1 VDQWTCLR
9 CGTNNGET
17 IAACTAC
24 GQSRGDT
31 GIVGSPAEPVSEQA
45 PSAPAQAALGEQS
58 APSVQPAPGEQP
70 GLGGQAALGQQPAP
84 GAPTDWPA
92 IEMAPPPAKPIW
104 QRIPWGAAILV
115 VVIGGGAIAGLIFN
129 AARSDS
135 GEISKSGDLTAAELR
150 VGDCYDLKDP
160 TAEELEQVTARP
172 CAEEHEYEMIFAG
185 DVPEGPYPNE
195 DAFVAYV
202 GDQCIPAFNAFV
214 GTDYETSSLDIAW
227 LEPTSASWMAGDRSV
242 QCAVYDP
249 QQPRVVGS
257 LKGANR

>member
-1 VDQWTCLR
+1 MADQWKCPR
-9 CGTNNGET
+9 CGTGNSET
-17 IAACTAC
+17 IVTCTAC
-24 GQSRGDT
+24 GQMRGSLVVPSSSSESVPDQT
-31 GIVGSPAEPVSEQA
+31 PAA
-45 PSAPAQAALGEQS
+45 PE
-58 APSVQPAPGEQP
+58 QPA
-70 GLGGQAALGQQPAP
+70 L

-92 IEMAPPPAKPIW
+92 IEMAAPTTKPIW
-104 QRIPWGAAILV
+104 QRIPWGAALFVLV
-115 VVIGGGAIAGLIFN
+115 VGGGAIGGFIFN

-135 GEISKSGDLTAAELR
+135 GEISKSGDLTAADLR

-214 GTDYETSSLDIAW
+214 GTDYESSSLDIAW